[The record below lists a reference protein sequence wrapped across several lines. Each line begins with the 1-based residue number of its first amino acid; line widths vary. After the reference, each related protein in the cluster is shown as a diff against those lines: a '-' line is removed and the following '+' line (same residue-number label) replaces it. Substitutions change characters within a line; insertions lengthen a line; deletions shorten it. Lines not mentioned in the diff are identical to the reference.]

1 MVHFWYLP
9 LTNIL
14 MWAVSHALNVDIQQ
28 YVWPIIWN
36 LIKKAEESYKNLS
49 CVCTLDRCEPFGTNH
64 IKLAKPNQSGRRFA
78 FKMFC
83 SVAKSRRGL
92 DKLCNSI
99 VESLCEL
106 GTKKW
111 GHVSLMVA
119 N

>member
-49 CVCTLDRCEPFGTNH
+49 CVCTLDRY
-64 IKLAKPNQSGRRFA
+64 IRLAKPNQSQVVGLH
-78 FKMFC
+78 
-83 SVAKSRRGL
+83 SRCFVVL
-92 DKLCNSI
+92 PSQEEVWTNYVTLLLS
-99 VESLCEL
+99 
-106 GTKKW
+106 
-111 GHVSLMVA
+111 HFVSLVIRSGVM
-119 N
+119 